1 MALPDVLMLPLA
13 AAVAVLQ
20 DADIPVR
27 VVNTVPCSNKFQLM
41 GDCRYVLRQTFSHGV
56 CYLVVA
62 AKMGKEVQ

>member
-1 MALPDVLMLPLA
+1 MALPDVLMLPVA

-27 VVNTVPCSNKFQLM
+27 VVNTVPCSNKFHLM

>member
-1 MALPDVLMLPLA
+1 MALPDVLMLPVA

-27 VVNTVPCSNKFQLM
+27 VVNTVPCSNKFELM

>member
-1 MALPDVLMLPLA
+1 MALPDVLMLPVA

-27 VVNTVPCSNKFQLM
+27 IVNTVPCSNKFQLM

>member
-20 DADIPVR
+20 DANIPVR
-27 VVNTVPCSNKFQLM
+27 LVNTVPCSNKFELM

>member
-20 DADIPVR
+20 DANIPVR
-27 VVNTVPCSNKFQLM
+27 LVNTVPCSNKFQLM

>member
-1 MALPDVLMLPLA
+1 MALPDVLMLPVA

-41 GDCRYVLRQTFSHGV
+41 GDCRYVMRQTFSHGV

>member
-1 MALPDVLMLPLA
+1 MALPDVLMLPVA

-27 VVNTVPCSNKFQLM
+27 VFNTVPCSNKFQLM